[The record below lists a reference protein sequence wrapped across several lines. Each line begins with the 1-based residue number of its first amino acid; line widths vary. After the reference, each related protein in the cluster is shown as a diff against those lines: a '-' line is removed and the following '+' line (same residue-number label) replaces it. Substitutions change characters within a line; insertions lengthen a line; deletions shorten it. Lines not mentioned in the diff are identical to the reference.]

1 MMFQFEIQE
10 KSYVDDGIGGSQDE
24 WHTVMNVTGWNDMLT
39 GSNAS
44 NTTQNAIVERS
55 THVLIIPTFTEGIKD
70 TMRVV
75 DSSKR
80 WYTITYC
87 DDPLGAHHHNEI
99 YLTFEGV
106 LNG

>member
-10 KSYVDDGIGGSQDE
+10 KGYVDDGIGGSQDE
-24 WHTVMNVTGWNDMLT
+24 WHTVMTVTGWIDMLT

-80 WYTITYC
+80 CYTITYC
-87 DDPLGAHHHNEI
+87 DDPVGVHHHNEI
-99 YLTFEGV
+99 YVTFEGV

>member
-24 WHTVMNVTGWNDMLT
+24 WRTVMTVTGWIDMLT

-44 NTTQNAIVERS
+44 NTTQNAIMERS
-55 THVLIIPTFTEGIKD
+55 THVLIIPTYTEGIKD

-87 DDPLGAHHHNEI
+87 DDPVGVHHHNEI
-99 YLTFEGV
+99 YVTYEGE

>member
-1 MMFQFEIQE
+1 MFQFEIQE

-24 WHTVMNVTGWNDMLT
+24 WHTVMTVTGWIDMLIT
-39 GSNAS
+39 
-44 NTTQNAIVERS
+44 ERS

-87 DDPLGAHHHNEI
+87 DDPVGVHHHNEI
-99 YLTFEGV
+99 YVTFEGV